1 MTTRTDVS
9 FPAGPSGDTAC
20 AAWLY
25 LPDGAGRDPLP
36 VVVMGHGLG
45 AVREMRLDA
54 FARRFAAAGY
64 AVLAFDY
71 RHFGSSGGEP
81 RQLLSVRRQRED
93 WRAAIAYVRGRED
106 LDPRRVVLW
115 GSSFGGGHVIAT
127 AAEIPV
133 AAAIAQCP
141 FTDGLASTL
150 AIPPLT
156 ALKVTAR
163 ALLDVVGARL
173 GRPPV
178 MVPLAGKPGETALMT
193 ASDVVPGYLGLV
205 PEGAPFRNEVAARV
219 AFDILAARPGTQAAR
234 VTCPLLVQVCEEDTV
249 APARRTAAL
258 AAKAPL
264 GEVSRHA
271 CGHFAI
277 YDGPDFER
285 VVDEQ
290 VAFLK
295 RHVPL

>member
-1 MTTRTDVS
+1 MATRTDVR
-9 FPAGPSGDTAC
+9 FPSGGTEC

-25 LPDGAGRDPLP
+25 HPDGAGPDPLP

-54 FARRFAAAGY
+54 FAERFAAAGY

-71 RHFGSSGGEP
+71 RHFGASGGEP

-93 WRAAIAYVRGRED
+93 WQAAIRYVRRRED
-106 LDPRRVVLW
+106 VDARRVALW

-127 AAEIPV
+127 AAAVPV

-150 AIPPLT
+150 ATPPRT
-156 ALKVTAR
+156 ALRVTAR
-163 ALLDVVGARL
+163 AVRDVVSARL

-178 MVPLAGKPGETALMT
+178 MVPLAGAPGETALMS
-193 ASDVVPGYLGLV
+193 APDVVPGYLGLV
-205 PEGAPFRNEVAARV
+205 PPGAPFRNEVAARV
-219 AFDILAARPGTQAAR
+219 AFDILRSRPGAAARR
-234 VTCPLLVQVCEEDTV
+234 VTCPLLVTVCDHDTV
-249 APARRTAAL
+249 APARRTLAL
-258 AAKAPL
+258 VSKAPL
-264 GEVSRHA
+264 GEVSRHD
-271 CGHFAI
+271 CGHFDI

-290 VAFLK
+290 VGFLK

>member
-1 MTTRTDVS
+1 MTTRTDVT
-9 FPAGPSGDTAC
+9 FPSGDTEC

-25 LPDGAGRDPLP
+25 LPDGAGPEPLP
-36 VVVMGHGLG
+36 VVVMAHGLG

-54 FARRFAAAGY
+54 FAGRFAGAGY
-64 AVLAFDY
+64 AVLVFDY
-71 RHFGSSGGEP
+71 RHFGGSGGEP
-81 RQLLSVRRQRED
+81 RQLLSVKRQRED

-106 LDPRRVVLW
+106 LDPRRVALW

-127 AAEIPV
+127 AAELPV

-141 FTDGLASTL
+141 FTDGVASTL

-156 ALKVTAR
+156 SLKVTFR
-163 ALLDVVGARL
+163 ALRDVVAARL

-178 MVPLAGKPGETALMT
+178 MVALAGNPGETALMT
-193 ASDVVPGYLGLV
+193 APDVVPGYLGIV

-219 AFDILAARPGTQAAR
+219 AFDILAARPGARASR
-234 VTCPLLVQVCEEDTV
+234 VTCPLLVQVCDEDTV
-249 APARRTAAL
+249 APAARTAKL

-264 GEVSRHA
+264 GEVSRQP
-271 CGHFAI
+271 CGHFDI
-277 YDGPDFER
+277 YEGADFER

-290 VAFLK
+290 VAFLE